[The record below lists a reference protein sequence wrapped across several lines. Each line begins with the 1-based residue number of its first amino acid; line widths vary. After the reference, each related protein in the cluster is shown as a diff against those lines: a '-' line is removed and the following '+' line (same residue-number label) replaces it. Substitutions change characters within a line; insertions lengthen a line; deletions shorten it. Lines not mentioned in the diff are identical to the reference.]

1 VLNIHFTPFPVLT
14 TEGLILR
21 RPVTSDAAEM
31 FTYRSDKELMKYIPH
46 RLAASLEDMQDTL
59 QKINHLID
67 SDEGINWAITCKGD
81 DKIIGMI
88 GYVHIMKD
96 HHRAEI
102 GYMLHTPHHGTGVMQ
117 EALQATIRFGFTE
130 MKLHSIEAIVNHNNI
145 PSKRLLERNGF
156 TKDAFFKDYLYHKGQ
171 FISVNVYSLIG

>member
-102 GYMLHTPHHGTGVMQ
+102 GIY
-117 EALQATIRFGFTE
+117 ALYASSWNRSYAGSIAGDYTIWF
-130 MKLHSIEAIVNHNNI
+130 
-145 PSKRLLERNGF
+145 
-156 TKDAFFKDYLYHKGQ
+156 Y
-171 FISVNVYSLIG
+171 